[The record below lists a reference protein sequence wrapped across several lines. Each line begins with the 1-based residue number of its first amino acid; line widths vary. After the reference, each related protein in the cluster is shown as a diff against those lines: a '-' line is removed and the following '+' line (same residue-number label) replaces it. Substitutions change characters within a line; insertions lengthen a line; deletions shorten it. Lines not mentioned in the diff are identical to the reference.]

1 MVTDQHLQTI
11 VFYILSVF
19 SSLCQEGK
27 PYPDSPIW
35 TERIIALFFSE
46 NLYVERLPIWLT
58 KKKLFSFFCVFFI
71 YTRFSPN
78 CQG

>member
-58 KKKLFSFFCVFFI
+58 KKKTVFFLLCLFYI
-71 YTRFSPN
+71 Y
-78 CQG
+78 